1 MTPLPAVQANETVEL
16 DKALPG
22 VGLVIVGCDT
32 PVPLKLTAV
41 EVPVEELLVMVSEPE
56 AAPAVVGSNCTV
68 SVAV

>member
-1 MTPLPAVQANETVEL
+1 VTPLPAVQANETVEL

-22 VGLVIVGCDT
+22 AGLVIVGCDT
-32 PVPLKLTAV
+32 PVPLKLTTV